1 MNMMKKKGLK
11 GLMMKAA
18 LKPSGD
24 QAHPF
29 PPKKPA
35 GFGGLTSLASDV
47 GSKLKQAKAAGIDTS
62 SVGSIENL
70 YRITKFLAKAGENVG
85 ASKAHT
91 AKAQALKEKL
101 APKRSDRAKKRVRTI
116 EELRATKIRPSVQ
129 AALERDEHERQQ
141 RRLEEEHQHSLKLGN
156 VSRFGDGDGT
166 YWDRWLGMGDKGGDS
181 SWARGWKAPLSGFKR
196 LDSGAVATAELSD
209 LRPPPGPREK
219 RLPKDAAP
227 PDTWWFDDAPSDPMV
242 DLAEVEALA
251 LATAA
256 AAEGGAAGGGG
267 GGGGAGG
274 VGGAGGA
281 RRQSAQGGGHVLPP
295 PSLLISTGKYRR
307 PEERN
312 GTDSPGGQGGSRKRS
327 GVLGGGGGLAE
338 EYYCPRPCKTCTG
351 AKEFKSSATLR
362 QNALVYIRR
371 NSFDDEAAR
380 ERMQL

>member
-62 SVGSIENL
+62 SVGSVENL
-70 YRITKFLAKAGENVG
+70 YRITKFLEKAGENVG

-116 EELRATKIRPSVQ
+116 DELRATKIRPSVQ

-141 RRLEEEHQHSLKLGN
+141 RRLEEEHLHSLKLGN

-181 SWARGWKAPLSGFKR
+181 SWSRGWKAPLSGFKR

-209 LRPPPGPREK
+209 LRPLPPREK
-219 RLPKDAAP
+219 RPKDRAP
-227 PDTWWFDDAPSDPMV
+227 PDTWWFDDAPTDPMV

-256 AAEGGAAGGGG
+256 AAAEGGAAGAGGGG
-267 GGGGAGG
+267 GGGSAGGAG
-274 VGGAGGA
+274 GGA
-281 RRQSAQGGGHVLPP
+281 RRQSAQGGTNVLPP

-312 GTDSPGGQGGSRKRS
+312 GTDSPGGRGGRKRG

-338 EYYCPRPCKTCTG
+338 EYCPRPCKTCTG

-371 NSFDDEAAR
+371 NSYDDEAAR
-380 ERMQL
+380 ERMEL